1 MFTDANTN
9 EGPHGTP
16 HGNAAIEAAL
26 KSIPG
31 AVFMVDTQ
39 LRYIAVGGRSA
50 MDVLSVHGLTPQAL
64 LGARVAD
71 VVAPEHREPTLGFYV
86 AVLAGHTPRFEL
98 LRAGRTFE
106 VTGHLLRDL
115 DGQPVAAIAHF
126 HDVTERAVAREE
138 LAQERA
144 RVIELLTDVQT
155 LIELLPD
162 GLCIVVD
169 ERIVYVNDAFA
180 RTLGYETKVDLAGVH
195 MRSVVVQRDLA
206 TVSDRFDLS
215 LVERHVG
222 TVDVGLVSSAGVV
235 IPLEMSPPRRVS
247 HRGAQACVAVFRD
260 LRERKQLEAAA
271 HARDR
276 LATVGTLAAGVG
288 HEINNPLTFVMSNLE
303 IMADELARS
312 GPLDEA
318 QRRDLANL
326 VNEALEGAS
335 RVKKVV
341 RGLRTFARGEREERT
356 RLDVRQ
362 VIELS
367 ITFAFS
373 QLRHKV
379 HVVRELTDVPEV
391 IADESRLAQ
400 VFINLLVNASHA
412 MQDLPYERNVV
423 RVRTYAKDGFVHT
436 EFSDNGPG
444 MSDEVRQRV
453 FEPFFTTKAI
463 GEGSGLGLSIA
474 YNVISALGGELR
486 CDSSPG
492 DGARFT
498 VTLPAATDAA
508 GLSVTPPPGV
518 LRLPRRGRVLVVDDE
533 PLVGSVVRRILAQ
546 HDVTVVLSADE
557 ALALILGGQVY
568 DCVLCDLMMPGTSGM
583 ELHAHVRG
591 VLPEVADRFVFVSG
605 GPTTQEAARFVGA
618 LSLPIIEKPFQS
630 DALRAKV
637 GATVAMAEMRRGKP

>member
-1 MFTDANTN
+1 M
-9 EGPHGTP
+9 H
-16 HGNAAIEAAL
+16 AAL
-26 KSIPG
+26 ASVPG
-31 AVFMVDTQ
+31 AVFLVDTD
-39 LRYIAVGGRSA
+39 LRYLAVGGRSVV
-50 MDVLSVHGLTPQAL
+50 DVLSVHGLTAQAL
-64 LGARVAD
+64 MGARVMDIIA
-71 VVAPEHREPTLGFYV
+71 VEYREPTLKFYH
-86 AVLAGHTPRFEL
+86 AVLAGLAPHFDL
-98 LRAGRTFE
+98 QRAGRTFE
-106 VTGHLLRDL
+106 VTGHLLHGA
-115 DGQPVAAIAHF
+115 DGRPIAALAHF
-126 HDVTERAVAREE
+126 HDVTERTVAREE

-144 RVIELLTDVQT
+144 RVLELLTDVET

-162 GLCIVVD
+162 GLCIVAD
-169 ERIVYVNDAFA
+169 ERIVYANDTFA
-180 RTLGYETKVDLAGVH
+180 RTLGYDTQADLAGVH
-195 MRSVVVQRDLA
+195 VRSVVTQRDLA
-206 TVSDRFDLS
+206 TVSERFDLS

-222 TVDVGLVSSAGVV
+222 TVDVGLVSASGIV
-235 IPLEMSPPRRVS
+235 IPLEMSPPRCVS

-260 LRERKQLEAAA
+260 LRERQQLEAAA

-303 IMADELARS
+303 IMADELAGN
-312 GPLDEA
+312 GPLEEA

-335 RVKKVV
+335 RVKTVV

-373 QLRHKV
+373 ELRHKV
-379 HVVRELTDVPEV
+379 RIVRELSDVPEV

-412 MQDLPYERNVV
+412 MQDLPYARNVV
-423 RVRTYAKDGFVHT
+423 RVRAYAKDGFVHVA
-436 EFSDNGPG
+436 FSDNGPG
-444 MSDEVRQRV
+444 MPEDVRQRV
-453 FEPFFTTKAI
+453 FEPFFSAKPT
-463 GEGSGLGLSIA
+463 GEGSGLGLSVA
-474 YNVISALGGELR
+474 HNVIAALGGQLR
-486 CDSSPG
+486 CDSRPG
-492 DGARFT
+492 EGATFT

-533 PLVGSVVRRILAQ
+533 PLVGTVARRILSQ
-546 HDVTVVLSADE
+546 HDVTVVLSANE

-591 VLPEVADRFVFVSG
+591 VLPQVAERFVFVSG
-605 GPTTQEAARFVGA
+605 GPTTREAARFVESV
-618 LSLPIIEKPFQS
+618 SLPVIDKPFEA
-630 DALRAKV
+630 DVLRAKV
-637 GATVAMAEMRRGKP
+637 GATVALAELRRSKP